1 MSSVTVATPASP
13 IPLSSFD
20 HYDPLLGGDRV
31 AITGVVVYRHAAIP
45 QLENTVLFGD
55 LVSGEV
61 FYFSADDLP
70 EGGQAAIRRVRFEHR
85 GETKTLLQ
93 MIQEKNIAQGR
104 EPAHRADMRFGTG
117 PNGQIFLL
125 NKQDGIIRRLMP

>member
-1 MSSVTVATPASP
+1 MERGVV
-13 IPLSSFD
+13 
-20 HYDPLLGGDRV
+20 GV

-61 FYFSADDLP
+61 FYFPVDDLP

-93 MIQEKNIAQGR
+93 MMRETTIAQGR
-104 EPAHRADMRFGTG
+104 VSPAYRTDLRFGTG
-117 PNGQIFLL
+117 PDGQIFLL
-125 NKQDGIIRRLMP
+125 NKRDGIIRRLMP